1 MTPDGA
7 RPTLEQVASLAGVS
21 RATVS
26 RVVNDSPRV
35 APDLRE
41 KVEAAIRQL
50 GYVPNMAARSLATR
64 RSNAIAL
71 VVGESASFVF
81 SDPFFGGIVRTA
93 SREIARRGLQMV
105 LLMAH
110 DPADYTRVE
119 SYLEAGHV
127 DGALLF
133 SLHRVDDLPALA
145 ARIGL
150 PVVVGGRPWNT
161 DAGSWFVDMDNRA
174 GARLATEHL
183 LGLGRRRIATIT
195 GPLDMTAGID
205 RLEGFVEAMGGH
217 DAVDPDLVAHGAFT
231 QESGEIATERL
242 LERVPDLDAIFA
254 ASDLMAAGAL
264 RVLRRAGKQ
273 VPRDVAV
280 VGFDD
285 HDEIARWT
293 EPSLT
298 TIHQDIEEWVARMVT
313 VLDELIRGEASERQ
327 VLLPT
332 RLVVRES
339 A

>member
-1 MTPDGA
+1 VSAEGG
-7 RPTLEQVASLAGVS
+7 RPTLEEVAVVAGVS

-26 RVVNDSPRV
+26 RVVNDSPKV

-41 KVEAAIRQL
+41 KVEAAIREL
-50 GYVPNMAARSLATR
+50 GYVPNLAARNLATR
-64 RSNAIAL
+64 RSNAVAL
-71 VVGESASFVF
+71 VVGESASFIF

-105 LLMAH
+105 MLMAH
-110 DPADYTRVE
+110 DKDDYQRVE
-119 SYLEAGHV
+119 KYLEAGHV

-133 SLHRVDDLPALA
+133 SMHRDDDLPAIA
-145 ARIGL
+145 TRIGL
-150 PVVVGGRPWNT
+150 PAVLGGRPWDPEDGNH
-161 DAGSWFVDMDNRA
+161 FVDMDNRG

-183 LGLGRRRIATIT
+183 LAIGRVRVATIT

-205 RLEGFVEAMGGH
+205 RLAGYTEALGGPER
-217 DAVDPDLVAHGAFT
+217 VDPALVEHGAFT
-231 QESGEIATERL
+231 QESGEVATERL
-242 LERVPDLDAIFA
+242 LERVPDLDGLFV

-264 RVLRRAGKQ
+264 RVLRRAGRS

-285 HDEIARWT
+285 HDQIARWT
-293 EPSLT
+293 EPPLT
-298 TIHQDIEEWVARMVT
+298 TVHQDVDGWVTRTIEVLTARISGA
-313 VLDELIRGEASERQ
+313 EIERQ